1 MLPETITLE
10 ALRQK
15 IEAALQQSGSLADY
29 LDRGRPDA
37 FGEAKAHR
45 QIAELDKLAASCQR
59 DLEQQFAFLR
69 VQRPEAVEQWAAL
82 HIDALRRIE
91 AEPPGDANARTRRM
105 VAANTIR
112 EWERVRAGEQ
122 TYVGTNWYFLADHQE
137 AMRRL
142 LFVLPC

>member
-1 MLPETITLE
+1 MLPETIALE
-10 ALRQK
+10 SLRQK

-37 FGEAKAHR
+37 LGEAKAQR
-45 QIAELDKLAASCQR
+45 QIAELGELAAAWQR
-59 DLEQQFAFLR
+59 DLAQMAAATRADCPPAL
-69 VQRPEAVEQWAAL
+69 EQWVAL
-82 HIDALRRIE
+82 HVNALRRIE
-91 AEPPGDANARTRRM
+91 AEPVGDAIARTRQM

-112 EWERVRAGEQ
+112 EWERVRAGAQ
-122 TYVGTNWYFLADHQE
+122 TYVSTNWYYLADHQE

>member
-1 MLPETITLE
+1 MLPETIALE
-10 ALRQK
+10 TLRQK
-15 IEAALQQSGSLADY
+15 IEAALQESGSLADY

-37 FGEAKAHR
+37 SGAGNAHR
-45 QIAELDKLAASCQR
+45 QIADLEAAAASAQR
-59 DLEQQFAFLR
+59 DLARLCAQY
-69 VQRPEAVEQWAAL
+69 PHAVKQWADL

-91 AEPPGDANARTRRM
+91 AEPSRDANSGARRL

-122 TYVGTNWYFLADHQE
+122 SYVGTNWYFLADHQQ

-142 LFVLPC
+142 FFVLPC

>member
-1 MLPETITLE
+1 MYPETIALE

-29 LDRGRPDA
+29 LDRGKPGA
-37 FGEAKAHR
+37 AEEWTAQR
-45 QIAELDKLAASCQR
+45 QIAELESLAASLKQHLAQTCAQYPAA
-59 DLEQQFAFLR
+59 LQQW
-69 VQRPEAVEQWAAL
+69 VAL
-82 HIDALRRIE
+82 HIEALRRIE
-91 AEPPGDANARTRRM
+91 AEPPGDAIAQTRRM
-105 VAANTIR
+105 VAATTIR

-122 TYVGTNWYFLADHQE
+122 TYVGTNWYYLADHQE